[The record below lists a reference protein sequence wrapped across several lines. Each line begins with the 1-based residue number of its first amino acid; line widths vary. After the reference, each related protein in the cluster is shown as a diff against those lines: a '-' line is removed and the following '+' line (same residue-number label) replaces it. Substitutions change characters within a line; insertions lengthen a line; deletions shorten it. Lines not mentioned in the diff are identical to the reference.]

1 MKSSR
6 FARDD
11 TGLLIEVGQLI
22 EKPFTRYVGCLS
34 SPLGYVGC
42 CEIHL
47 NKKIKER
54 TA

>member
-22 EKPFTRYVGCLS
+22 EKHLRITSDTSPPPSLHLGVLS
-34 SPLGYVGC
+34 DTSQ
-42 CEIHL
+42 
-47 NKKIKER
+47 
-54 TA
+54 